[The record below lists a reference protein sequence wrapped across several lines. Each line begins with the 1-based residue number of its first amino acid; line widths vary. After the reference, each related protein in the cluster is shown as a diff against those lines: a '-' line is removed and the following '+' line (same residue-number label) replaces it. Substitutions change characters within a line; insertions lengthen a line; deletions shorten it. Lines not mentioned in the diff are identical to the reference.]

1 VRSSVARALAGAG
14 LSCALLTLAACGN
27 GKPAASATSTPS
39 ATPSV
44 STSPSPSAAPIKPSN
59 NLSAIKVSGKYG
71 EKPTVSFHA
80 PWAIDKTRTE
90 IQVANPHG
98 TVVKDSQNVEVNY
111 YGVNG
116 RTGKVFDESFSRKQ
130 TASFKLNQV
139 VPGFRKGLT
148 GQHQGS
154 RVLIAMPGSDGYDS
168 AGGSPQAGINVGD
181 TLIFVV
187 DVVSIELAGPLGTP
201 VPPKAG
207 LPTVADKGGKPV
219 ITIPKSSPPTKLEVQ
234 PLIKGKGKK
243 VAAGGTVT
251 FHYTWQT
258 WTGRQ
263 LENNYGKQPDELP
276 TTNMLA
282 GMAKGL
288 TGQPVGSRVLI
299 VIPPGPDGY
308 PNGNDNPKIEKTDTL
323 VMVVDILFTK
333 ATG

>member
-1 VRSSVARALAGAG
+1 VTV
-14 LSCALLTLAACGN
+14 
-27 GKPAASATSTPS
+27 KP
-39 ATPSV
+39 
-44 STSPSPSAAPIKPSN
+44 
-59 NLSAIKVSGKYG
+59 
-71 EKPTVSFHA
+71 

-90 IQVANPHG
+90 VQVASPHG
-98 TVVKDSQNVEVNY
+98 AVVKTGQNVEVNY

-130 TASFKLNQV
+130 TASFKLDQV
-139 VPGFRKGLT
+139 VPGFRKGLI

-187 DVVSIELAGPLGTP
+187 DVVGVELAGPRGTP

-207 LPTVADKGGKPV
+207 LPTVTDKGGKPS
-219 ITIPKSSPPTKLEVQ
+219 ITIPKTSPPPKLQVQ
-234 PLIKGKGKK
+234 PLIKGTGKK
-243 VAAGGTVT
+243 VGAGDTVT
-251 FHYTWQT
+251 FHYSWLT
-258 WTGRQ
+258 WTGRH
-263 LENNYGKQPDELP
+263 LEDNYGKPPDELP
-276 TTNMLA
+276 TTGMVG
-282 GMAKGL
+282 GMAKGV

-299 VIPPGPDGY
+299 VIPPGADGY

-333 ATG
+333 ATA